1 MNTAIVEKSIFAVLL
16 SNATVRAM
24 KKIAIVLT
32 TLLLGTSAAM
42 ACPMEGHGTQSAEN
56 KDKPKAD
63 KPADK
68 TADKTSDKAKTDKPA
83 EKPADKAPA
92 APAKKPA

>member
-1 MNTAIVEKSIFAVLL
+1 M
-16 SNATVRAM
+16 VRAM
-24 KKIAIVLT
+24 KKLAIVLT
-32 TLLLGTSAAM
+32 SLVLGTSAAM

-56 KDKPKAD
+56 KDKPKA
-63 KPADK
+63 ADK

>member
-1 MNTAIVEKSIFAVLL
+1 VYAAIVEKSIIAVLL
-16 SNATVRAM
+16 GNATLPAM

-68 TADKTSDKAKTDKPA
+68 TADKATDKTKADKPA